1 MNDRIPGFCVEG
13 RPICVES
20 MRFQNYL
27 GPFGRGVRVF
37 IANNI
42 TALTDRRLLIINNE
56 IGTWLI
62 NQALVVQKVDDA
74 MHWMNPVIRQYL
86 LNTWILQW

>member
-13 RPICVES
+13 RPICVEN

-37 IANNI
+37 TANNI
-42 TALTDRRLLIINNE
+42 TALTDRRLL
-56 IGTWLI
+56 
-62 NQALVVQKVDDA
+62 
-74 MHWMNPVIRQYL
+74 
-86 LNTWILQW
+86 